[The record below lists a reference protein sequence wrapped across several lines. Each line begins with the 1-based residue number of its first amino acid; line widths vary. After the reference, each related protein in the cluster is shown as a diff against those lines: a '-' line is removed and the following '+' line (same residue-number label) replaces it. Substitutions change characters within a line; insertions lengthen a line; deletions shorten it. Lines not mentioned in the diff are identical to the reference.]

1 MLYANACSNMLSY
14 NMQISS
20 QATQMGIQWYI
31 EIQTTFFLMGH
42 KTRRLEETIIYQKC
56 TFANHYTNILV

>member
-1 MLYANACSNMLSY
+1 MLSY

-20 QATQMGIQWYI
+20 QATQMGIQRYI

-42 KTRRLEETIIYQKC
+42 KTCRLEKIIIYQKC

>member
-1 MLYANACSNMLSY
+1 MLSY

-20 QATQMGIQWYI
+20 QATQMGIQRYI
-31 EIQTTFFLMGH
+31 EIQTTFFFLMGH
-42 KTRRLEETIIYQKC
+42 KTCRLEKIIIYQKC